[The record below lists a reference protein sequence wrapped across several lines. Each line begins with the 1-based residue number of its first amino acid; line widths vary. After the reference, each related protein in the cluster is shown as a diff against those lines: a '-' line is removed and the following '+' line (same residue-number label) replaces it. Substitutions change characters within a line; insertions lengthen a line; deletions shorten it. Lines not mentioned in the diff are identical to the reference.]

1 VSHPSGPGH
10 SFFYKC
16 DIRVQEKRPSQI
28 YPGGQWLLSVGAGQC
43 LRGWVDE
50 SRQGKLSAW
59 IVGGRVESPVKVRL
73 LVWWCTPVIP
83 ALRRQRQEDQKFR
96 VILSNISSGRAA
108 WSTRDPVSDEKKKRG
123 KVFLPFRG

>member
-1 VSHPSGPGH
+1 
-10 SFFYKC
+10 
-16 DIRVQEKRPSQI
+16 
-28 YPGGQWLLSVGAGQC
+28 
-43 LRGWVDE
+43 VDE